1 MSAILTIK
9 TAKGEKKIGAGHP
22 VFVMA
27 ELSGNHM
34 QDYDRAVKLV
44 RAAADAGADA
54 VKLQTY
60 TADTITLD
68 SDKEWFRVGGKDN
81 PKDWQG
87 QTLYQL
93 YQKANTP
100 WDWHPKLQKIA
111 ESLGR
116 IFFSTPFDDTA
127 VDFLEKLDVPV
138 YKIASYE
145 ATDIPLLK
153 KVAATGKPVI
163 LSVGFATIEEIE
175 LAVKTLRE
183 NGCREIALLHCLT
196 SYGKA
201 PSPNT
206 AFLANIQDLAD
217 RFGAVSGFSDNNA
230 GIELPIAAVRAG
242 ATIVEKHLTLSRA
255 EGGPDA
261 QFSLEPSEFA
271 EMTRQIRAVEKETR
285 QREAGE
291 VRYGPANEQE
301 EYNKRFRRSI
311 FVARNI
317 AAGEKFIA
325 ENVRVVRPAFGL
337 EPKYYEKVLG
347 RVATSD
353 IEAGTPLKWNLI
365 KDEE

>member
-1 MSAILTIK
+1 MTSF
-9 TAKGEKKIGAGHP
+9 KIGSRCVGAGAAP
-22 VFVMA
+22 LIIA
-27 ELSGNHM
+27 EMSGNHN
-34 QDYDRAVKLV
+34 QSLDVALQIVE
-44 RAAADAGADA
+44 AAARAGAHA
-54 VKLQTY
+54 LKLQTY

-81 PKDWQG
+81 PRDWQG

-111 ESLGR
+111 ESLGL

-145 ATDIPLLK
+145 ATDTPLLK
-153 KVAATGKPVI
+153 KVATAGKPVI
-163 LSVGFATIEEIE
+163 LSVGFATIEEIK

-201 PSPNT
+201 PSADT
-206 AFLANIQDLAD
+206 AYLGNIQDLAD
-217 RFGAVSGFSDNNA
+217 RFGVVSGFSDNNA

-242 ATIVEKHLTLSRA
+242 AVIVEKHLTLSRA

-261 QFSLEPSEFA
+261 QFSLETSEFA
-271 EMTRQIRAVEKETR
+271 EMTRQIRAVEKKAR

-291 VRYGPANEQE
+291 IRYGPANEQE

-317 AAGEKFIA
+317 AAGEKFTA

-353 IEAGTPLKWNLI
+353 ITAGTPLKWDLI
-365 KDEE
+365 KDKE